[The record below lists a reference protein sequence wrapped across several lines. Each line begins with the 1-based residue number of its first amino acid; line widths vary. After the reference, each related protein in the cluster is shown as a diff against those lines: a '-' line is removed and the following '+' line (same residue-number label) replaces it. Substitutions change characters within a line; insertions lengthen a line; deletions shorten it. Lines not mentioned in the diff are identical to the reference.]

1 MPHRR
6 LLPLLPVLVLSA
18 CTLSSPAVGERIPSE
33 DPVILN
39 FHALGL
45 INGHSLFRSASPLRD
60 LIKKNTLAPGSPE
73 ARAAAADRMASLR
86 ARGIRTI
93 VALDYPDPSEA
104 DDRAAWIALEES
116 AAQQAG
122 INYVSSPLVNSGPD
136 SLETMSDQQ
145 VLHALSAVDRLLFQ
159 NPAGILIHCSAGH
172 DRTGIVIAFLRL
184 KYDHW
189 SADRA
194 IEEMRF
200 FGHNWPKY
208 SHNAGA
214 SSWHEEHLR
223 AIAVLLSSPS
233 QP

>member
-6 LLPLLPVLVLSA
+6 LLPLLPLLFLSA
-18 CTLSSPAVGERIPSE
+18 CTLTSPVVGERAPSE

-45 INGHSLFRSASPLRD
+45 INGQAIFRSASPLRD
-60 LIKKNTLAPGSPE
+60 LIKKNTLAPGSAE

-104 DDRAAWIALEES
+104 DDRAAWIALEKS

-122 INYVSSPLVNSGPD
+122 INYVSSPLVNAGPD

-145 VLHALSAVDRLLFQ
+145 ALQALNAVDRVIFQ

-194 IEEMRF
+194 IDEMRA

-208 SHNAGA
+208 SHNNGT
-214 SSWHEEHLR
+214 SSWHEDHLR
-223 AIAVLLSSPS
+223 AIASLLTLPP